1 MSAASRRHSP
11 GAILPFV
18 RYLAA
23 SSGRR
28 FAIAL
33 ALLVLGGL
41 TEGVS
46 ILLVIPLLSLAGGNP
61 GAGFAL
67 PDWMPGNLTLGLPE
81 ALAGLVVLI
90 ALQGLFT
97 RSKNIYLADLLFD
110 LLNRLR
116 LDLFAAIGAL
126 RWDALVRRRPS
137 DLHHLLT
144 GDVERVYT
152 AAMAVMMLLQTA
164 ILLVIYLAV
173 AWIISPVMM
182 LVAAALGLLIL
193 ALLTPL
199 RAAASRFG
207 RTRTANKRDQYRT
220 VSEYLGGL
228 KTAKIH
234 GAEGAYRAR
243 LAANL
248 DKVHAE
254 AVGYMRLIS
263 LGTILSQV
271 VSALAV
277 AVLVY
282 AGISLLGMALPQL
295 VAFLLLLMRIAPRFT
310 AMQTNLQQLLGEVT
324 VFADIQHFRA
334 QCAAEAEP
342 PPPPP
347 LALPPRLRD
356 AIRLAGV
363 RYAYEGGDA
372 RPAITDLD
380 LSIPAGRITALV
392 GPSGSGK
399 STTADLVCGLLTPQ
413 AGTIHIDACA
423 LTPER
428 ARLWRRAIAY
438 VPQEHF
444 LIPGTIAANLR
455 LARPEAGE
463 GEMWRAL
470 ERAGAAD
477 FVRALSHGLDTVLGE
492 NGARLSGGQR
502 QRIAL
507 ARALVMRPQLLVLD
521 EATSAL
527 DWESQ
532 AAFARTIAALRG
544 RTTVL
549 VIAHRLSMV
558 AAADHVIALNAG
570 RVVEVGGFADL
581 SRGAGP
587 VSRLIAAE
595 RSEVPAQP

>member
-1 MSAASRRHSP
+1 MSAASRQHSP

-67 PDWMPGNLTLGLPE
+67 PDWVPGNLTLGLPE

-220 VSEYLGGL
+220 VSEG
-228 KTAKIH
+228 
-234 GAEGAYRAR
+234 
-243 LAANL
+243 
-248 DKVHAE
+248 
-254 AVGYMRLIS
+254 
-263 LGTILSQV
+263 
-271 VSALAV
+271 
-277 AVLVY
+277 
-282 AGISLLGMALPQL
+282 
-295 VAFLLLLMRIAPRFT
+295 
-310 AMQTNLQQLLGEVT
+310 
-324 VFADIQHFRA
+324 
-334 QCAAEAEP
+334 
-342 PPPPP
+342 
-347 LALPPRLRD
+347 
-356 AIRLAGV
+356 
-363 RYAYEGGDA
+363 
-372 RPAITDLD
+372 
-380 LSIPAGRITALV
+380 
-392 GPSGSGK
+392 
-399 STTADLVCGLLTPQ
+399 
-413 AGTIHIDACA
+413 
-423 LTPER
+423 
-428 ARLWRRAIAY
+428 
-438 VPQEHF
+438 
-444 LIPGTIAANLR
+444 
-455 LARPEAGE
+455 
-463 GEMWRAL
+463 
-470 ERAGAAD
+470 
-477 FVRALSHGLDTVLGE
+477 
-492 NGARLSGGQR
+492 
-502 QRIAL
+502 
-507 ARALVMRPQLLVLD
+507 
-521 EATSAL
+521 
-527 DWESQ
+527 
-532 AAFARTIAALRG
+532 
-544 RTTVL
+544 
-549 VIAHRLSMV
+549 
-558 AAADHVIALNAG
+558 
-570 RVVEVGGFADL
+570 
-581 SRGAGP
+581 
-587 VSRLIAAE
+587 
-595 RSEVPAQP
+595 